1 MEELQR
7 KVESRRG
14 HRGYLTNSLAFLS
27 DKKREVQRLL
37 QS

>member
-7 KVESRRG
+7 EVESRRG
-14 HRGYLTNSLAFLS
+14 HRAHLTNSLAFLS
-27 DKKREVQRLL
+27 DKKREVQRLM

>member
-7 KVESRRG
+7 KVRRG

>member
-27 DKKREVQRLL
+27 DKKREKKREVQ
-37 QS
+37 S